1 MVPNEGFVRVLF
13 CYVFLLLHIHH
24 HDVCCLF
31 FDGANMI
38 TKTYTELFQ
47 KKSPSL
53 RDVNNA
59 IRCLMLTKKVFE
71 DKYMQEEDPYS
82 KDHYQRIFDLI
93 DQEIQRIYEAID
105 SNFPHYWS
113 RVEKIASK
121 KP

>member
-1 MVPNEGFVRVLF
+1 
-13 CYVFLLLHIHH
+13 
-24 HDVCCLF
+24 
-31 FDGANMI
+31 MI
-38 TKTYTELFQ
+38 TKTYTELF
-47 KKSPSL
+47 KGKSPSL

-71 DKYMQEEDPYS
+71 DKYMAEEDPYS

-93 DQEIQRIYEAID
+93 DQEIARIYKAID
-105 SNFPHYWS
+105 RNFPHYWS